1 MKKARETGLS
11 VALEFNA
18 DVEIQTAG
26 PDCSLVERIRVLVR
40 GLVVLIRPLE
50 HVIRNDAVN
59 PLPEK
64 VDASPDSG
72 SHEKAGIHRI
82 FRIANPLAIT
92 RIANEKR

>member
-26 PDCSLVERIRVLVR
+26 PDRSLVKRIRVLVR

-59 PLPEK
+59 PHPEK
-64 VDASPDSG
+64 VDVLL
-72 SHEKAGIHRI
+72 SHGTLNTVDTWRVII
-82 FRIANPLAIT
+82 
-92 RIANEKR
+92 